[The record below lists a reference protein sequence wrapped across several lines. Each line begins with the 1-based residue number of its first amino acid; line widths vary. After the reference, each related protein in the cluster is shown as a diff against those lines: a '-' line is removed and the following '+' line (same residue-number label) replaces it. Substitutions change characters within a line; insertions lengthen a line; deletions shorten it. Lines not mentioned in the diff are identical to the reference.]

1 MGVKGDKLREVA
13 ALADEEETLVEEQ
26 QRLTEELRR
35 SWLSDQPVSNHFD
48 IEKKFAVENKVS
60 LSDAK
65 KQLNEDF
72 KKYEVEGKDI
82 PSLIKELKN

>member
-1 MGVKGDKLREVA
+1 MGAKGDKLREVA

-48 IEKKFAVENKVS
+48 IGGLF
-60 LSDAK
+60 LH
-65 KQLNEDF
+65 
-72 KKYEVEGKDI
+72 
-82 PSLIKELKN
+82 